1 MDADDPVTIERAGE
15 ADAAEIY
22 ALQLSAYA
30 TEDARYPYT
39 IPPLLQTFAEAAAD
53 CRRSLVLKA
62 VTADGRIIGS
72 VRGLL
77 LADGRCQINK
87 LMVLPDCRG
96 RGTGSQLLRAIEST
110 FPGCAFELF
119 TGTRS
124 TENIRLYKRHGYQV
138 LRTDPQKELVYL
150 QKKARLPAGSDTVR

>member
-1 MDADDPVTIERAGE
+1 MALNPVTIERASE
-15 ADAAEIY
+15 KDDAEIY

-62 VTADGRIIGS
+62 VSAEGRIIGS
-72 VRGLL
+72 VRGVL

-87 LMVLPDCRG
+87 LMVLPGCRG
-96 RGTGSQLLRAIEST
+96 RGTGSQLLRAIESA
-110 FPGCAFELF
+110 FPGCDFELF

-124 TENIRLYKRHGYQV
+124 TENILLYERNGYLV
-138 LRTDPQKELVYL
+138 LRTDPQQELVYL
-150 QKKARLPAGSDTVR
+150 QKKAVR